1 MAFFANA
8 VALKMLLERIAVLV
22 GRRSVV
28 KFLGLPGVW
37 LLGLAC
43 GAPAFAL
50 VMTATGVVARPKS
63 DDQCL
68 SQAEVRELVS
78 QKAVTAPGP
87 VLRKARAAAGPGAK
101 VLRAVL
107 CRRDGQYVY
116 RVTLL
121 MRDGKVVHQA
131 VVARPA
137 RSDPPR

>member
-1 MAFFANA
+1 M
-8 VALKMLLERIAVLV
+8 
-22 GRRSVV
+22 V
-28 KFLGLPGVW
+28 KFLGLPRVW
-37 LLGLAC
+37 LLGLVC
-43 GAPAFAL
+43 GVSSLLP
-50 VMTATGVVARPKS
+50 VMTATVAVARPKG

-78 QKAVTAPGP
+78 QKTVTAPGP

-116 RVTLL
+116 RVAIL
-121 MRDGKVVHQA
+121 MRDGRVVHQV
-131 VVARPA
+131 VVARPG